1 MNDPNFKKQKKNF
14 KNSKNFNLLLWNQF
28 PTRRGDWQISRNLFL
43 LLRFPVVY
51 SGLSKFLSGDKKLD
65 SELKKNRLRG
75 PKGNESWI
83 NSFTIK
89 LFYFCHLVF
98 FPKKVQ
104 FERQIF
110 KKKKNKLW
118 SSYLTQICIIFLHI
132 YVPSMKIVAFEV

>member
-98 FPKKVQ
+98 FSKKVQ

-110 KKKKNKLW
+110 KKKNKLW